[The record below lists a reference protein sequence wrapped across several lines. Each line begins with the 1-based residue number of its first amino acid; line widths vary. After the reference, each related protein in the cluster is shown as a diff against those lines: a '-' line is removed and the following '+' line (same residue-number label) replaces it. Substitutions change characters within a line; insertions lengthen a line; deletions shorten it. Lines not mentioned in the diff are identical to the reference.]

1 MFTNFVWP
9 CHQQMMQWRLWS
21 SMLWSDWLGG
31 LTWICT
37 AHFCLWDSNNFLS
50 IFISIYIQHHDH
62 LKANNDTFKS
72 CDSWRLSLVISRFLY
87 ILYAVNTHFMGFH
100 LPSVCWNNLRA
111 SSSQSMDKRVL
122 STWKETNIQKSHI
135 MKYNNILCLI
145 NTSLNMIKFIAE
157 LNRNISHRTT
167 YHSNTCILEVVMD
180 SVPNLIRNDVRSENS
195 QSYTYYILT
204 WHDRIAFLVQIN
216 YCVLFT
222 DQQIL
227 KRDEDGTYIELS
239 MLTLAW

>member
-1 MFTNFVWP
+1 
-9 CHQQMMQWRLWS
+9 
-21 SMLWSDWLGG
+21 
-31 LTWICT
+31 
-37 AHFCLWDSNNFLS
+37 
-50 IFISIYIQHHDH
+50 
-62 LKANNDTFKS
+62 
-72 CDSWRLSLVISRFLY
+72 
-87 ILYAVNTHFMGFH
+87 
-100 LPSVCWNNLRA
+100 
-111 SSSQSMDKRVL
+111 
-122 STWKETNIQKSHI
+122 

-239 MLTLAW
+239 MLTLA